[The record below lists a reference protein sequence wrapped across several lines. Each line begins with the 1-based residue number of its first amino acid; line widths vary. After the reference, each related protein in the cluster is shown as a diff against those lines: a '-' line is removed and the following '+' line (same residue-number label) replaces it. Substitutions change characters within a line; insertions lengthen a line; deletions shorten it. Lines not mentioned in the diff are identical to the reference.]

1 MHKQTERKNQPE
13 SKADSNNP
21 YSICSQPWWRGLGN
35 DVISPDVLG
44 ESSPNSAS
52 AEHPNGGVG
61 AIAIKSRAK
70 VVTDNGNDP
79 EKEMK
84 ITLASQSD
92 GSCGQEQKHPQQAV
106 SMMPMTMAEYHLA
119 PPSQLELV
127 GHSIACASYPYSE
140 PYYTGVIPA
149 YGPQGLVQSQ
159 FLGVNVARMALPI
172 EMAEEPVYVNA
183 KQYHGIL
190 RRRQSRAK
198 AELEKKLIKVRKPY
212 LHESRHQHAMRRARG
227 CGGRF
232 LNTKKLDSNAS
243 YAMPDKGSD
252 PDVNLSTRP
261 ISSSVSESLPSN
273 SSRNEDSPTSHLDAR
288 GPSVQELHNRQTAS
302 HGNGNSCYP
311 HNQGFQLSTY
321 HSLKDDRVEEGDHA
335 GRQHE
340 RILVNRAPHRALTI
354 K

>member
-1 MHKQTERKNQPE
+1 
-13 SKADSNNP
+13 
-21 YSICSQPWWRGLGN
+21 
-35 DVISPDVLG
+35 
-44 ESSPNSAS
+44 
-52 AEHPNGGVG
+52 
-61 AIAIKSRAK
+61 
-70 VVTDNGNDP
+70 
-79 EKEMK
+79 
-84 ITLASQSD
+84 
-92 GSCGQEQKHPQQAV
+92 
-106 SMMPMTMAEYHLA
+106 MMPMTMAEYHLA

-127 GHSIACASYPYSE
+127 GHSI
-140 PYYTGVIPA
+140 
-149 YGPQGLVQSQ
+149 VQSQ

-243 YAMPDKGSD
+243 YDMPDKGSD

-261 ISSSVSESLPSN
+261 ISSSVSESLPFN

-288 GPSVQELHNRQTAS
+288 GPSVQELHNRQTSSMEMATS
-302 HGNGNSCYP
+302 L
-311 HNQGFQLSTY
+311 LSTQPGISVGRTY
-321 HSLKDDRVEEGDHA
+321 HSLKMMIGVERRRPRKAASIREFW
-335 GRQHE
+335 
-340 RILVNRAPHRALTI
+340 
-354 K
+354 